1 MLFIYY
7 KKSNMALI
15 KKVTGILFC
24 IAFTITAVA
33 QTSNP
38 WKGKKCAVV
47 LTYDDGLDVHL
58 TNAIPALDSLGLKAT
73 FYIANYNGKL
83 QSQIAGWRAAA
94 AKGHE
99 LANHTIFHPCEGGRA
114 GREFVSADYDL
125 NNYSMRRITNEIRA
139 MNAMLFAID
148 GKTNRT
154 FAFPCG
160 DNKVHDTAYI
170 DSLHK
175 EFTAARGVVG
185 TIPTIDKV
193 NLYDFPAYGVFNHS
207 GEAMIQWV
215 KEAEAKRGLL
225 EILFHGVGGEH
236 DLNVSLAAHSQL
248 LHYLKQ
254 HEKDIWVAPLV
265 EVAGFV
271 RERTGK

>member
-1 MLFIYY
+1 MTIV
-7 KKSNMALI
+7 KKA
-15 KKVTGILFC
+15 TGLLLLC
-24 IAFTITAVA
+24 IALGITTNA
-33 QTSNP
+33 QTARP

-47 LTYDDGLDVHL
+47 LTYDDGLDVHIA
-58 TNAIPALDSLGLKAT
+58 NALPALDSLGLKAT
-73 FYIANYNGKL
+73 FYIANYQGGL
-83 QSQIAGWRAAA
+83 QAQIPGWRAAA

-99 LANHTIFHPCEGGRA
+99 LANHTLFHPCEGGRP
-114 GREFVSADYDL
+114 GREFVNADYDM

-139 MNAMLFAID
+139 MNAVLYAID
-148 GKTNRT
+148 AKADRT

-175 EFTAARGVVG
+175 DFIAARGVVG

-193 NLYDFPAYGVFNHS
+193 NLYDFPGFGVFNHS

-215 KEAEAKRGLL
+215 KEAEAKQGLL
-225 EILFHGVGGEH
+225 VIIFHGVGGGH
-236 DLNVSLAAHSQL
+236 DLNVSLPAHSQL

-254 HEKDIWVAPLV
+254 HEKDIWIAPLI

-271 RERTGK
+271 KERRGK

>member
-1 MLFIYY
+1 MAIF
-7 KKSNMALI
+7 KKAAGL
-15 KKVTGILFC
+15 LLLL
-24 IAFTITAVA
+24 IAFTVIAGA
-33 QTSNP
+33 QTSMP

-58 TNAIPALDSLGLKAT
+58 TKAIPALDSLGLKAT

-83 QSQIAGWRAAA
+83 QSQIPGWRAAA

-99 LANHTIFHPCEGGRA
+99 LANHTLFHPCEGGRP
-114 GREFVSADYDL
+114 GREFVSADYDM
-125 NNYSMRRITNEIRA
+125 NNYSMRRITNEILA

-175 EFTAARGVVG
+175 EFIAARGVVG

-193 NLYDFPAYGVFNHS
+193 NLYDIPGYGVFNNS
-207 GEAMIQWV
+207 GESMIQWV
-215 KEAEAKRGLL
+215 KDAEARQGLL
-225 EILFHGVGGEH
+225 VIIFHGVGGEH
-236 DLNVSLAAHSQL
+236 ALNVSLPAHSQL

-254 HEKDIWVAPLV
+254 HEKNIWVAPLV
-265 EVAGFV
+265 EVATFIKEQQKKV
-271 RERTGK
+271 SRIQ

>member
-1 MLFIYY
+1 
-7 KKSNMALI
+7 MAI
-15 KKVTGILFC
+15 KKATAIMLLC
-24 IAFTITAVA
+24 IATTFTTIA
-33 QTSNP
+33 QTTNP

-58 TNAIPALDSLGLKAT
+58 TNAIPVLDSLGLKAT

-83 QSQIAGWRAAA
+83 QSQIPGWRAAA

-114 GREFVSADYDL
+114 GREFVTADYDL

-139 MNAMLFAID
+139 MNAVLFAID

-175 EFTAARGVVG
+175 EFIAARGVVG
-185 TIPTIDKV
+185 TITTIDKV
-193 NLYDFPAYGVFNHS
+193 NLYDFPAYAVFNHS
-207 GEAMIQWV
+207 GEAMIEWV
-215 KEAEAKRGLL
+215 KEAITKQGLL
-225 EILFHGVGGEH
+225 VFLFHGVGGEH
-236 DLNVSLAAHSQL
+236 DLNVSLQAHSQL

-254 HEKDIWVAPLV
+254 HEKEIWVAPLV
-265 EVAGFV
+265 EVAKYV
-271 RERTGK
+271 KERQGIK